1 MEILALVAEGNF
13 LLQGEGGD
21 LTFARFH
28 HKRQARVDAVS
39 GLLGLLYRCHR
50 CVSRCLIDLE
60 GVVSLRRC
68 CGFRVSL
75 KLQNLCVDA
84 LLR

>member
-1 MEILALVAEGNF
+1 MEILAIVAEGNF
-13 LLQGEGGD
+13 LFQGEGD
-21 LTFARFH
+21 LTFARLH

-60 GVVSLRRC
+60 CVVSLRRW
-68 CGFRVSL
+68 
-75 KLQNLCVDA
+75 
-84 LLR
+84 